1 MQKRPGG
8 EPPLMNL
15 DKTKIL
21 SKNQVVAA
29 LKSLAI
35 FHGSWW
41 VWLTRQR
48 KQGLKEFE
56 HIMNIRDVESAFM
69 AMRAL
74 EVGSLKWV
82 FNPTLKSYV
91 KLLRNQGKQE
101 MAAKFKEYFA
111 HKIWD
116 TFQVLYSP
124 ADIKSDIKTMC
135 HGDFWVNNMMFNSSD
150 PEVWFIHRIQNIYL
164 DIYN

>member
-1 MQKRPGG
+1 
-8 EPPLMNL
+8 MNL

-21 SKNQVVAA
+21 SGNQVVAA

-48 KQGLKEFE
+48 KEGLKEFE
-56 HIMNIRDVESAFM
+56 QIMNLRDVESAFM
-69 AMRAL
+69 DMRA
-74 EVGSLKWV
+74 VSASSVKWV
-82 FNPTLKSYV
+82 YVPTLKSYV
-91 KLLRNQGKQE
+91 KLLKNQGKHE
-101 MAAKFKEYFA
+101 MAAKFKEYFE

-116 TFQVLYSP
+116 NCQVLYSP
-124 ADIKSDIKTMC
+124 ADIKSEIKTMC

-150 PEVWFIHRIQNIYL
+150 PKVILIHICCV
-164 DIYN
+164 